1 MSTSCSPSVKILV
14 AYHKKEELIKNDF
27 IVPIHLGRALAKER
41 AKHNSL
47 AASELQWFV
56 QNMIGDDTG
65 DNISHLNHC
74 FNEMTGMY
82 WAWKN
87 YDQLGSP
94 DYIGFM
100 HYRRLF
106 DFSEYFRPT
115 GSSLLE
121 KCCLEKKYVLEI
133 LKDYNLIFHR
143 KILFSPVL
151 DKGRIGFDFYRKNI
165 PLSPQYYPELYK
177 KYKLF
182 KADLSFSHYNMFIMR
197 KDDFFEYCETMFDIL
212 INTYN
217 QLIKQTGTTPI
228 PRYIGYASE
237 YLTSFYLDTLKERSD
252 INALNVRIRFLYNK
266 FFYNLRLVI
275 LWFKINILGINKLQ
289 KVYRAAYVHKHVNF
303 R

>member
-1 MSTSCSPSVKILV
+1 MSTSCSPSVKIIV
-14 AYHKKEELIKNDF
+14 AYHKKEELFKNDF

-41 AKHNSL
+41 AKQNSL

-94 DYIGFM
+94 DFIGFM

-143 KILFSPVL
+143 KIIFSPIL

-217 QLIKQTGTTPI
+217 QLIRQTGTTPI

-237 YLTSFYLDTLKERSD
+237 YLTSFYLDTLKERKN
-252 INALNVRIRFLYNK
+252 INARSVRIHFLYEK
-266 FFYNLRLVI
+266 IPYNLKLLI
-275 LWFKINILGINKLQ
+275 LWFKTKILKQ
-289 KVYRAAYVHKHVNF
+289 KQYYNTYRALYIHKKMNF